1 MYVFLTF
8 NLSVLLSDLN
18 LRNDHKFA
26 IVFCKETITRLQCKY
41 LNLEYES
48 DDFMVSIY
56 NKAPCKN

>member
-26 IVFCKETITRLQCKY
+26 IVFCKEPITRLQCKY

>member
-1 MYVFLTF
+1 MCVFLTF
-8 NLSVLLSDLN
+8 KLSVVLSDLHP
-18 LRNDHKFA
+18 RNDHKFE
-26 IVFCKETITRLQCKY
+26 IVFCKEPITRLQCKY